1 MDDFVLRIATI
12 NLNENIKLIEK
23 LFENTPGINSDLS
36 ESSQIYKII
45 STVGSDLKFY
55 YLEISEEL
63 DSFNLNTRYLALSK
77 LLFSFIKNRNFNF
90 MLNDKIDE
98 NFYRKNIEKSNDLGF
113 VNELVK
119 SLNYFMTKL
128 VEFPK

>member
-90 MLNDKIDE
+90 MLTDKIDE

-119 SLNYFMTKL
+119 SLNYFMTKF

>member
-1 MDDFVLRIATI
+1 MDDFLLRIATI

-23 LFENTPGINSDLS
+23 LYENTPGINSELP
-36 ESSQIYKII
+36 ETTQIEKII
-45 STVGSDLKFY
+45 TTVGSDLKFY

-90 MLNDKIDE
+90 MLSDKLNE
-98 NFYRKNIEKSNDLGF
+98 NFYNKNIEKANDLGF

-119 SLNYFMTKL
+119 SLNYFLTKFM
-128 VEFPK
+128 EFPK

>member
-1 MDDFVLRIATI
+1 MDDFLLRIATI

-23 LFENTPGINSDLS
+23 LYENIPGINSDLP
-36 ESSQIYKII
+36 ESIQIAKIT

-63 DSFNLNTRYLALSK
+63 DSFNLNTRFLALSK

-90 MLNDKIDE
+90 MLTDKIDE

-119 SLNYFMTKL
+119 SLNYFMTKF

>member
-119 SLNYFMTKL
+119 SLNYFMTKF